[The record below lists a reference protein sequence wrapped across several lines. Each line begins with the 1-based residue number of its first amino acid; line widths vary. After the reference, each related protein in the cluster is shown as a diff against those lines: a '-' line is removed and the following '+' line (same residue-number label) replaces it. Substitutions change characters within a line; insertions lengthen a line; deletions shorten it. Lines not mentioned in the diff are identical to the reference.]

1 MNKKKI
7 FVTALAVCMVAILS
21 FSTLAWFNATDTITN
36 QFHVA
41 DSDGDGTPDFS
52 VDVKEEV
59 TDPDGNPDQGKY
71 TDEGNIYKDI
81 LPGDKLSKIVQVR
94 NTGDYD
100 QWLRVNITF
109 SDSAVWQ
116 KAIAKAAAAEGV
128 GFDTYVLDYLL
139 VNLFDWACEPEYVVS
154 YNVFVAD
161 TMTYTFY
168 YGKTV
173 APNQGVHVMSAVQIP
188 GVLEQEDMNFGTDG
202 FTITVKAEA
211 VQVENLKATKAS
223 DAFAEVGWEVGTAYG
238 E

>member
-1 MNKKKI
+1 M
-7 FVTALAVCMVAILS
+7 
-21 FSTLAWFNATDTITN
+21 
-36 QFHVA
+36 
-41 DSDGDGTPDFS
+41 
-52 VDVKEEV
+52 
-59 TDPDGNPDQGKY
+59 
-71 TDEGNIYKDI
+71 
-81 LPGDKLSKIVQVR
+81 
-94 NTGDYD
+94 
-100 QWLRVNITF
+100 
-109 SDSAVWQ
+109 
-116 KAIAKAAAAEGV
+116 
-128 GFDTYVLDYLL
+128 
-139 VNLFDWACEPEYVVS
+139 NLFDWACEPEYVVS
-154 YNVFVAD
+154 YNVFGAD